1 MAGVKHH
8 KEWGVIT
15 NDIMEVFVKTL
26 IFPTVFLVLGMTSLI
41 ANGQTI
47 DDKMQEIRDINNRR
61 NALEMAKRPAIKP
74 NTNKK
79 LSKEARA
86 ALTPAKD
93 VELEYRSFLNQK
105 QTGIAKLLPRKEE
118 KEQMITSTKNVD
130 VFIPLL
136 GGGAYYSFSE
146 RRQIDGY
153 EADIYLGNDRFFT
166 GPPESDTFWT
176 GFGGT
181 DIGFITK
188 LGDVNLDDV
197 TLNRKE
203 ARYLFEYIA
212 PDENRNAR
220 EQQKKNLDGFKVN
233 DVFYKSS
240 ARAEVNST
248 YLLRSIGYNRSDL
261 IVAFKAVRKEAD
273 GGYIIVWK
281 ILKRNKIP
289 ILKR

>member
-1 MAGVKHH
+1 
-8 KEWGVIT
+8 
-15 NDIMEVFVKTL
+15 VKTL
-26 IFPTVFLVLGMTSLI
+26 IFPTIFLILGMTPLI

-61 NALEMAKRPAIKP
+61 NALEMAKRSTIKP
-74 NTNKK
+74 DADKK

-86 ALTPAKD
+86 ALTPSKD
-93 VELEYRSFLNQK
+93 VKLEYRSFLSQK
-105 QTGIAKLLPRKEE
+105 HTGIAKLLPRKEE

-136 GGGAYYSFSE
+136 GGGAYYSFSQ

-153 EADIYLGNDRFFT
+153 EADIYLGNDSVIN
-166 GPPESDTFWT
+166 GQPGSDTFWT
-176 GFGGT
+176 GFAGT

-197 TLNRKE
+197 TLNHKE
-203 ARYLFEYIA
+203 ARYLLEYIA
-212 PDENRNAR
+212 PDENMYAKA
-220 EQQKKNLDGFKVN
+220 QQQQNLNGFKVN
-233 DVFYKSS
+233 DIFYKSS
-240 ARAEVNST
+240 VTAEVNST
-248 YLLRSIGYNRSDL
+248 YLLRSIGYNRSDV

-273 GGYIIVWK
+273 GGYIIIWK

-289 ILKR
+289 FLKR